1 MVSILDCPYS
11 RSPVLLSFIPLLLF
25 PFVEAKEGSVSAP

>member
-11 RSPVLLSFIPLLLF
+11 PSPLFLSFLPLLLL
-25 PFVEAKEGSVSAP
+25 PFVEAKEGSVSAH